1 MDFNICHIGN
11 EQWFNY
17 KSDII
22 YSMLNSISEC
32 GYECSLTHN
41 QLVNNRHNILIGAD
55 MAIEMGLSGKIK
67 KTNVTYSILELE
79 QIRNSTINKRQHF
92 KFEEYVDFLSHAVC
106 VFVIHKS
113 NLDELSNYG
122 ISNARYFKWG
132 YSSVLESNFTPQ
144 KSQYDFSFI
153 GMAKG
158 QRKEKLQKII
168 QDGFSIKVTDQN
180 SPYMMKSYDMSA
192 SRFGLDLCW
201 ENDDDIFNYFRVC
214 QYAAFGLP
222 VLTDRKADPDSY
234 TDDLYRISSYGDFDL
249 DEVSEAVSDQVEI
262 TKSKLLTK
270 NLSVVLD

>member
-55 MAIEMGLSGKIK
+55 MAIEMGLSRKIK

-92 KFEEYVDFLSHAVC
+92 KFEEYVNFLSHAVC

-144 KSQYDFSFI
+144 KSKYDFSFI

-158 QRKEKLQKII
+158 QRRDKLHKII
-168 QDGFSIKVTDQN
+168 QDGFSVKVTDQN

-222 VLTDRKADPDSY
+222 VLTDRKSDPDSY
-234 TDDLYRISSYGDFDL
+234 TDDLYRISRYGDFDL